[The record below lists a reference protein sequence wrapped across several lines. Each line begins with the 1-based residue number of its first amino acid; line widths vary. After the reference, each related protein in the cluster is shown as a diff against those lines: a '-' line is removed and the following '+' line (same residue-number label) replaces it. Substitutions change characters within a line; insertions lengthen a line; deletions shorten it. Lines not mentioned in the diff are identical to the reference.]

1 MTTSVGTM
9 IDRPPRLAVRLFA
22 LFVAAFLGIIAGP
35 VAAQG
40 TANIDASVLVESSS
54 PKPGTTTRIAIR
66 MVPRTGWHGY
76 WVNPGDSGLSVEAN
90 WTAPDG
96 VTIGDLRHPAPT
108 LLKLAGLA
116 SYVHKDAFTLLANMN
131 LNDDVAAGTAIPL
144 RVNLSWLACSDTLC
158 VPELATFD
166 LQLTAG
172 DGTTNAAA
180 APVFRA
186 AKAAL
191 PVEGRLKLMVGRQGG
206 DWRFDID
213 GEARLDASSVR
224 LFPAQDGWFAASAPQ
239 TVVRREGG
247 WRVTVAASDNA
258 APRPSDFRGVFAD
271 SKRSFALMASGARE
285 TPSAEAPVTQSA
297 PASTAAAL
305 PDAAEKPTPAQ
316 GSKRAAP
323 ADTRAFRIALTGAI
337 LGGLLLNLMPCV
349 FPILSLKALSLARS
363 GADRHT
369 AKVEGLA
376 YFAGSV
382 ATTTALGAIL
392 VGARA
397 MGHDIGW
404 SFQLQDPRMILLLM
418 LLSLAIALN
427 LAGLF
432 EVSGPSLSG
441 NWMTK
446 KGGLGAFGT
455 GALAALIATP
465 CSGPFMGVAL
475 GAALVLPVPAAL
487 AVFAGLGLGMAL
499 PFLLIAFVPW
509 LQHWLPKPGAWMATF
524 RRILAIPMLLTA
536 IGLAWVL
543 GRQSGV
549 DGLAMGLLIAA
560 LAALGLWW
568 VGLRQSGGRSAMVG
582 LAPVMAALLVAVAI
596 ELPRPAAA
604 TAPADTGPQVFSE
617 ARFAELRAQ
626 GVPVF
631 VDFTADWCLVCQVN
645 KRAAIDRADTQ
656 AAFAKAGVTMLV
668 ADWTRGDPEI
678 TRFLA
683 SRGRNSIPYYLFA
696 PPKRPVRELPQMLG
710 SEMLIGLANESEGN
724 TDDEHL

>member
-1 MTTSVGTM
+1 MKTPARTM
-9 IDRPPRLAVRLFA
+9 IDRLPRLAIRFFA
-22 LFVAAFLGIIAGP
+22 LFAAALLGFIAGP
-35 VAAQG
+35 IAAQG
-40 TANIDASVLVESSS
+40 TANINASVLAESSS

-90 WTAPDG
+90 WTVPDG
-96 VTIGDLRHPAPT
+96 VTMGDLRHPAPT
-108 LLKLAGLA
+108 LLELAGLA
-116 SYVHKDAFTLLANMN
+116 SYVHKGAFTLLTDLN
-131 LNDDVAAGTAIPL
+131 LNDDVAPGTSITL

-158 VPELATFD
+158 VPERATLD
-166 LQLTAG
+166 LLLTAG

-191 PVEGRLKLMVGRQGG
+191 PVEGRLKMVVGRQGG

-258 APRPSDFRGVFAD
+258 APTPSDFRGVFAD

-285 TPSAEAPVTQSA
+285 IPKTKAPVARSA
-297 PASTAAAL
+297 PATAAVL
-305 PDAAEKPTPAQ
+305 PDAVDKPTPAQ

-323 ADTRAFRIALTGAI
+323 ADTRAFRIALAGAI

-349 FPILSLKALSLARS
+349 FPILSLKTLSLARS

-427 LAGLF
+427 SAGLF

-499 PFLLIAFVPW
+499 PFLLIAFVPR
-509 LQHWLPKPGAWMATF
+509 LQRWLPKPGPWMATF

-560 LAALGLWW
+560 LAAMGLWW

-582 LAPVMAALLVAVAI
+582 LAPVMAALLVAIAV
-596 ELPRPAAA
+596 ELPRPPAA
-604 TAPADTGPQVFSE
+604 TAPASTGSQMFSE
-617 ARFAELRAQ
+617 ARFSELRAQ

-645 KRAAIDRADTQ
+645 KRVAIDRADTQ

-683 SRGRNSIPYYLFA
+683 SRGRNSIPYYLYA
-696 PPKRPVRELPQMLG
+696 PSKSPVRELPQMLS
-710 SEMLIGLANESEGN
+710 SEILIRLANESEGE